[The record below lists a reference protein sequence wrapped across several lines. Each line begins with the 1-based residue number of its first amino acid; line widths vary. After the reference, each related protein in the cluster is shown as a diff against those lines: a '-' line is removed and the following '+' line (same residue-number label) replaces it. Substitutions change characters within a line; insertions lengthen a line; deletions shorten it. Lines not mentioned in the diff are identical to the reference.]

1 MTNYSTIR
9 IVRGQEYRDDP
20 CSALQSLA
28 AQNYGLSS
36 ALPVSLL
43 RSWYEKNTSIFRIA
57 VTSENSVVG
66 YISTLPLRL
75 NMFNRTV
82 DPDFQEI
89 IITAED
95 IDTTLCSS
103 EGGVF
108 LSSIAVAP
116 EYQKQSPASL
126 LLRLAL
132 IEDLIRECAEEN
144 QTVRIS
150 AQALSVKGEACMRS
164 LGMRARGF
172 TTAGWRVYYG
182 KLDRAALYSVQG
194 ELQRKIAVRFKQ
206 VGGPDMSN
214 ECK

>member
-1 MTNYSTIR
+1 MSYSPSIR
-9 IVRGQEYRDDP
+9 IVRGHKYRDDP
-20 CSALQSLA
+20 CSALQELA
-28 AQNYGLSS
+28 AQNYGPST

-43 RSWYEKNTSIFRIA
+43 RDWYEKNASVFRIA
-57 VTSENSVVG
+57 VTTDNSVAG

-75 NMFNRTV
+75 NIFKQTI
-82 DPDFQEI
+82 DPDFQES

-95 IDTTLCSS
+95 IITSLCSS
-103 EGGVF
+103 SGGVF

-116 EYQKQSPASL
+116 EYQKRSPTSL

-132 IEDLIRECAEEN
+132 IEDLIRECSAEN

-164 LGMRARGF
+164 LGMKARGF

-182 KLDRAALYSVQG
+182 ELDRAALYSLQR
-194 ELQRKIAVRFKQ
+194 ELQRKFAARFKQ
-206 VGGPDMSN
+206 AVSHN
-214 ECK
+214 NA

>member
-1 MTNYSTIR
+1 MSDSTTIR
-9 IVRGQEYRDDP
+9 IVRGQEYREDP

-28 AQNYGLSS
+28 AQNYGPSS

-43 RSWYEKNTSIFRIA
+43 RSWYENNPSIFRIA

-66 YISTLPLRL
+66 YISTLPLFT
-75 NMFNRTV
+75 NIFNRTI
-82 DPDFQEI
+82 DPDFQES

-95 IDTTLCSS
+95 IDTSLCPSN
-103 EGGVF
+103 GGVF

-116 EYQKQSPASL
+116 EYQKRSPASL

-132 IEDLIRECAEEN
+132 IEDLIRECSAEN

-150 AQALSVKGEACMRS
+150 AQALSVKGEACMKS
-164 LGMRARGF
+164 LGMKARGL

-182 KLDRAALYSVQG
+182 KLGREALYSIQE
-194 ELQRKIAVRFKQ
+194 ELQRKFTARFKQ
-206 VGGPDMSN
+206 AVSQN
-214 ECK
+214 NA